1 MIASVVRCPVL
12 AVGLDFGLCLTEV
25 MLLSLFSECSF
36 QKPILYVHRQ
46 VCIHSSSRETKLLRL
61 EETS

>member
-1 MIASVVRCPVL
+1 MTASVVRCPVL
-12 AVGLDFGLCLTEV
+12 VVGLDFGLCLTEV
-25 MLLSLFSECSF
+25 MLLSLLWECSF
-36 QKPILYVHRQ
+36 QKPIVRIHRQ